1 VSRRR
6 SNPCEKD
13 HAGAEWVTDAQGD
26 PRHANDRCRECHK
39 LLPWSEFYYSSSHG
53 GGHNRT
59 RCTPCIN
66 DRKAALATPE
76 EPSLDESWNAVID
89 VLESLRDHQVSMRS
103 DLNKIMKELGV
114 E

>member
-1 VSRRR
+1 MSDEVCQTCLGLGAIVERY
-6 SNPCEKD
+6 PVKD
-13 HAGAEWVTDAQGD
+13 E
-26 PRHANDRCRECHK
+26 
-39 LLPWSEFYYSSSHG
+39 
-53 GGHNRT
+53 
-59 RCTPCIN
+59 
-66 DRKAALATPE
+66 RKAALATPE